1 VHLDLEAGPGQLER
15 VLGAGAA
22 RADIGQ
28 GEVGWEVLADPEG
41 NEFCLQPG
49 LPEGVRWS
57 AICQDAADPEA
68 QSRVWAAAAGLRVV
82 RQGEW
87 GVAMAGPDA
96 ASHAPLL
103 VLGPPVAAKQ
113 GTNRLLL
120 GLSPNQ
126 GSAAAV
132 EASRL
137 VAVGARRDGGM
148 LLDPEDNEFR
158 IGD

>member
-1 VHLDLEAGPGQLER
+1 
-15 VLGAGAA
+15 
-22 RADIGQ
+22 
-28 GEVGWEVLADPEG
+28 VLADPEG

-49 LPEGVRWS
+49 LEQGVCWS
-57 AICQDAADPEA
+57 AICQDAADPGA
-68 QSRVWAAAAGLRVV
+68 QSRFWALAAGLRVV

-87 GVAMAGPDA
+87 GVAMAVRDA
-96 ASHAPLL
+96 ASRAPLL
-103 VLGPPVAAKQ
+103 VMGPPVAEKE